1 MALISAQIVG
11 GFVFLAVAGAIV
23 PVAVAAVI
31 AVLGLIAA
39 GLAAVPVIARGDRVD
54 RPVGAGSLEVV

>member
-1 MALISAQIVG
+1 M
-11 GFVFLAVAGAIV
+11 AVAGAIV